1 MVSVPCCYECTWRLL
16 GNVCWKNCC
25 RITHLHFEIHKD
37 GLDVFVTWSWSMQL
51 ALWLDIYYVSGEE
64 VLSAAIF
71 ILINNALIW
80 IILF

>member
-1 MVSVPCCYECTWRLL
+1 MEVAWKCLL
-16 GNVCWKNCC
+16 EKLFA